1 MRRAPAARKRPV
13 IAQIMAGVAC
23 PSTSRPKTIAT
34 AAAMMGQARPATTL
48 RAAARPMPRSSG
60 AVAWVRR
67 ACAGSGDFLLKRRI
81 LDIHYRV
88 MRNGGLIRVNV
99 PRRPMVHSGPRAR
112 TGAGMRL
119 TTKTN
124 LAMRVLMA
132 CAVNRGQVLRKHDLA
147 QAVNASEAHLAVVIN
162 QLGRLGFLTTVR
174 GRNGGLKLRLAPED
188 ISVGKVFR
196 LFEGGMPLAE
206 CFDREANTCPL
217 SSCCRLSGSIGRALE
232 AFFATLDGVTLA
244 DLVEENAGLARIL
257 QIEPA

>member
-1 MRRAPAARKRPV
+1 
-13 IAQIMAGVAC
+13 
-23 PSTSRPKTIAT
+23 
-34 AAAMMGQARPATTL
+34 
-48 RAAARPMPRSSG
+48 
-60 AVAWVRR
+60 
-67 ACAGSGDFLLKRRI
+67 
-81 LDIHYRV
+81 
-88 MRNGGLIRVNV
+88 
-99 PRRPMVHSGPRAR
+99 
-112 TGAGMRL
+112 MRL

-147 QAVNASEAHLAVVIN
+147 RTVNASEAHLAVVIN

-206 CFDREANTCPL
+206 CFDRQTNTCPL

-232 AFFATLDGVTLA
+232 AFFATLDDVTLA

-257 QIEPA
+257 EIEPA